1 MASADLE
8 TLGQGGDMYFAPVKY
23 RNMRVQ
29 VLLMLVTIGMYGIYW
44 FYSTATDMANKMR
57 REEPTVLWTILL
69 FVPLISFY
77 AYYKYSELFEK
88 ISPDM
93 NKWILLLLWTF
104 FPPAV
109 WALVQIKLNKI
120 ALSSN
125 SLA

>member
-8 TLGQGGDMYFAPVKY
+8 KVEQGGDLYFSPVKY
-23 RNMRVQ
+23 RNMWMQ
-29 VLLMLVTIGMYGIYW
+29 VLLMFVTIGVYAVYW
-44 FYSTATDMANKMR
+44 FYATATDMANARK

-77 AYYKYSELFEK
+77 AYYKYAELFEQ

-93 NKWILLLLWTF
+93 NRWVLVLLWTF

-109 WALVQIKLNKI
+109 WAIVQLKLNKI
-120 ALSSN
+120 ALSSGA
-125 SLA
+125 LT